1 MTGLADVNAKL
12 LIAAFVIVAVSCNA
26 EFTVQARKYKCKPA
40 GVSVFEFAVFF
51 RSTLTAS

>member
-12 LIAAFVIVAVSCNA
+12 LIAAFVAVSYNA
-26 EFTVQARKYKCKPA
+26 EFTAQARKYKCKAA
-40 GVSVFEFAVFF
+40 GVSIFEFAVFF